1 MLFYS
6 SQKDQATTST
16 GTFAEISIGERYLV
30 NDSYL
35 KGAIIQVE
43 SFDED
48 LRWYSYFFVFRPDNM
63 LWPSGGPYFFL
74 NSELHSSL
82 EKVDY
87 QLLPG
92 NKVCYYGPK
101 DSYGLGNI
109 FPPKGTEGTIIS
121 VEPVVGGLKDSYI
134 EVLWPEGTVQPNKH
148 KNGQPI
154 SHIWSTGLL
163 KKAE

>member
-6 SQKDQATTST
+6 SNKDQATTST
-16 GTFAEISIGERYLV
+16 TALAEISVGGRYLV

-43 SFDED
+43 SFSADVG
-48 LRWYSYFFVFRPDNM
+48 WYSYFFVFRPDDM
-63 LWPSGGPYFFL
+63 AWPSGGPHFFPD
-74 NSELHSSL
+74 SDFHSHL

-87 QLLPG
+87 QLSSG
-92 NKVCYYGPK
+92 DKVCYYGPK
-101 DSYGLGNI
+101 DSYGLGDI

-121 VEPVVGGLKDSYI
+121 VEPVDGLEDSHI

-154 SHIWSTGLL
+154 SHIWSSGLL
-163 KKAE
+163 KKTE